1 MATDGS
7 GTEAQRPVNKRVVR
21 LSEELSPD
29 GERRLARALSIVLRA
44 AARRIPSAKGSMG
57 GGDEGPDARS
67 VPEQGSEHGGS
78 AGDPRVS
85 PRQEQ
90 PTPEPEDR

>member
-57 GGDEGPDARS
+57 GGDEGPDARP
-67 VPEQGSEHGGS
+67 VPEQGSEQ
-78 AGDPRVS
+78 RLTVS
-85 PRQEQ
+85 WIRAYHRAVSRE
-90 PTPEPEDR
+90 RFHS

>member
-21 LSEELSPD
+21 LTEALSPD
-29 GERRLARALSIVLRA
+29 APRRLAHALAIVLRA

-78 AGDPRVS
+78 AGDPRV
-85 PRQEQ
+85 
-90 PTPEPEDR
+90 